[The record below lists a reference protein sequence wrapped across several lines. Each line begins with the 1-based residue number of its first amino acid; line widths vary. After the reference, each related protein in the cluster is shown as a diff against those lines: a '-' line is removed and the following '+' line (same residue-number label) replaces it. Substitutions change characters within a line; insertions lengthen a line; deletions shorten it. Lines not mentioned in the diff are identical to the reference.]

1 MGLKTIHISRIF
13 QVPRATVCSDV
24 GRSCCPHY
32 GIYVPW
38 IPRPSAGLRLL
49 VRSLRTV
56 QRLPLDVPHPR
67 VQENCRR
74 PSPPPRPHSCYH
86 VPYALLLSLEEED
99 GGKERKYNIQHDLPP
114 SHIDGR
120 TTPCLRQRTGII
132 LGKIDADYHSLS
144 LGTAEQAIFCFS
156 FFPSYRRG

>member
-1 MGLKTIHISRIF
+1 MSHGFH
-13 QVPRATVCSDV
+13 
-24 GRSCCPHY
+24 
-32 GIYVPW
+32 
-38 IPRPSAGLRLL
+38 GLRLGL
-49 VRSLRTV
+49 GCLFAPFARYSVYHSTC
-56 QRLPLDVPHPR
+56 PIPEFKKTAGAHH
-67 VQENCRR
+67 
-74 PSPPPRPHSCYH
+74 PPPRPHSCYH

-114 SHIDGR
+114 SRIDGR

-156 FFPSYRRG
+156 FFPSYRRGELW